1 MKQSFRFFVLGLFIC
16 LLPLVSNGQ
25 MGNDNPT
32 SVTGE
37 FSGSIT
43 TGGHYDPYT
52 GNAKRVIE
60 DIVVPASIGA

>member
-1 MKQSFRFFVLGLFIC
+1 MKSYFSYFAAAGVGCVLASHSFA
-16 LLPLVSNGQ
+16 Q
-25 MGNDNPT
+25 MGNNNPT